1 VTDDDAHAP
10 EPAPL
15 RDFSQSLPMA
25 LLRARE
31 AVMREFRPL
40 LRSLDLT
47 EQQWRVLRALR
58 AMSEV
63 DATTL
68 AQATFLLAP
77 SLTRILRD
85 LGDRKLIQRR
95 ARPGDQRASLVS
107 LSATGLQLLDEAGL
121 RSEAIYRA
129 LETRLGKARIAQ
141 IMAMLAALEG
151 DLRAPE

>member
-1 VTDDDAHAP
+1 
-10 EPAPL
+10 
-15 RDFSQSLPMA
+15 MA